1 VGRGV
6 TPQTGLTLSR
16 NTLSLTRLRSTEEEA
31 EIVGGE
37 FAAWTATLSGISP
50 PGIGTADGSPA
61 FEDELVRDSI
71 YAIATDNTVTV
82 SEPGRYLFRYDLGFR
97 RSPTLGGTPTRAL
110 VRGTTRV
117 NGSVT
122 PYGRSQGY
130 WRAAQA
136 CNEGGLSGGGI
147 FNLAGGDTIAMFAQ
161 RLDTAGVAG
170 STSRRIDREGSI
182 AIWRLRSNWPVFRA
196 KLNADA
202 SATTTTPTSVAWD
215 EVEEADA
222 PWALNGSEII
232 FTPTDT
238 QPSYLFLVCV
248 NIEAESDSTTSE
260 GELEMQV
267 RYSPGSG
274 IHHTFRERARVTS
287 YAEGV
292 STCRRAVT
300 SFVGIVQGPTGEFG
314 TLGEF
319 ALDVQ
324 IYHVNSN
331 GVAFTPKAE
340 QCSVQIV
347 AIPTAELDYAMVREQ
362 TGGQAA
368 DVDGALTFDSTLVEG
383 ASWDH
388 DPSGA
393 DTSQLRALD
402 DQWALVFGH
411 AYARPIGG
419 ARTTTSRLNHQ
430 LGVRIEGVDITYVH
444 DLGHNRGTNGC
455 EVAGMS
461 AHGILHL
468 AADDD
473 LQLYHDAESSAVDA
487 NVDWSGPIAP
497 ATAGWL
503 CALFAIKLRSTSP

>member
-1 VGRGV
+1 M
-6 TPQTGLTLSR
+6 TPQTGLTFSR

-37 FAAWTATLSGISP
+37 FAAWTATLSGLFP
-50 PGIGTADGSPA
+50 PGIGTADGAPA

-71 YAIATDNTVTV
+71 FTIATDNVVTV

-97 RSPTLGGTPTRAL
+97 RSPGLGGTPTRAL

-117 NGSVT
+117 NNTVT

-130 WRAAQA
+130 WREAAG

-147 FNLAGGDTIAMFAQ
+147 FELEGGDTIAMFAQ
-161 RLDTAGVAG
+161 RLDTAGTAG
-170 STSRRIDREGSI
+170 STARRIDREGSI
-182 AIWRLRSNWPVFRA
+182 AIWRLRSNWQVFRA

-202 SATTTTPTSVAWD
+202 SATTTTPASIAWD
-215 EVEEADA
+215 EVEMAD
-222 PWALNGSEII
+222 PFWSLSGSEII
-232 FTPTDT
+232 FTPTESE
-238 QPSYLFLVCV
+238 PSYLFLVCV
-248 NIEAESDSTTSE
+248 NVEAESDSTTLE
-260 GELEMQV
+260 GELEVRV
-267 RYSPGSG
+267 RYSPGNG
-274 IHHTFRERARVTS
+274 IHHSFSERVRVTS

-292 STCRRAVT
+292 STCRRAVA

-324 IYHVNSN
+324 VYHVNTN
-331 GVAFTPKAE
+331 APVFTPKAE

-347 AIPTAELDYAMVREQ
+347 AIPTAEIDYALVREQ

-368 DVDGALTFDSTLVEG
+368 DVDGALTFDATLVEG

-388 DPSGA
+388 DPSGS
-393 DTSQLRALD
+393 DTTQLRALD
-402 DQWALVFGH
+402 NQWALILAH
-411 AYARPIGG
+411 AYARPVGG
-419 ARTTTSRLNHQ
+419 ARTTTNRLNHQ
-430 LGVRIEGVDITYVH
+430 LGVRIEGADITYVH
-444 DLGHNRGTNGC
+444 DLGHNKGSNGC

-461 AHGILHL
+461 THGILHM
-468 AADDD
+468 AADQD
-473 LQLYHDAESSAVDA
+473 LQLYHDAESTVTDA
-487 NVDWSGPIAP
+487 NVDWSGPISP

-503 CALFAIKLRSTSP
+503 CALCAIKLRSTS

>member
-1 VGRGV
+1 M

-16 NTLSLTRLRSTEEEA
+16 STLSLTRLRSQEDA
-31 EIVGGE
+31 AAPVVGGE
-37 FAAWTATLSGISP
+37 FAAWTATLSGITP
-50 PGIGTADGSPA
+50 PTITTTDASPA

-71 YAIATDNTVTV
+71 FTIATDNTVTV

-117 NGSVT
+117 NDTAT

-130 WRAAQA
+130 WREAQG

-147 FNLAGGDTIAMFAQ
+147 FELDGGDTIAMFAQ
-161 RLDTAGVAG
+161 RLDTSGTAG

-182 AIWRLRSNWPVFRA
+182 AIWRLRSNWPIFRG
-196 KLNADA
+196 KLTSDA
-202 SATTTTPTSVAWD
+202 SPTTTTPASISWVQETAEPFWS
-215 EVEEADA
+215 
-222 PWALNGSEII
+222 LSGSEII
-232 FTPTDT
+232 FTPTDA

-248 NIEAESDSTTSE
+248 NVEAESDSTTTE
-260 GELEMQV
+260 GELEMRV
-267 RYSPGSG
+267 RYSPGNG
-274 IHHTFRERARVTS
+274 IHHTFTERVRVTS

-300 SFVGIVQGPTGEFG
+300 SFVGIVQGPTGELG
-314 TLGEF
+314 TLGEV

-324 IYHVNSN
+324 IYHVNSSA
-331 GVAFTPKAE
+331 VAFTPKAE

-347 AIPTAELDYAMVREQ
+347 AIPTAELDYALVREQ
-362 TGGQAA
+362 AGGQAA
-368 DVDGALTFDSTLVEG
+368 DVDGALTFDTTLIEG

-393 DTSQLRALD
+393 DTTQLRALD
-402 DQWALVFGH
+402 DQWALILAH

-444 DLGHNRGTNGC
+444 DLGHNRGANGC

-461 AHGILHL
+461 THGILHL
-468 AADDD
+468 AVDQD
-473 LQLYHDAESSAVDA
+473 LQLYHDAESTAVDA

-503 CALFAIKLRSTSP
+503 CTLCAIKLRSTTP